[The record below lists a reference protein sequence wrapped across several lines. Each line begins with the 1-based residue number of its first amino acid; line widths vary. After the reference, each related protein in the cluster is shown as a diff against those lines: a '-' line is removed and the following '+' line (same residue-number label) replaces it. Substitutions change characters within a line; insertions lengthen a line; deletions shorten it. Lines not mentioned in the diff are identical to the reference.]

1 MNDTES
7 LEKIIESII
16 FVSKHPVTAQELSG
30 FLRDVEKKEVT
41 RALGELEKRWEE
53 AGRSFTLGNVA
64 GGYRFRT
71 RPEYSEYI
79 VQFNREIKKFRLS
92 KPALEVLAII
102 AYRQPVTKI
111 EADKI
116 RGVDCSSSVG
126 LLLEKNFIEIS
137 GRKEVPGKPFLY
149 RTTGLFLETFGLKSL
164 KDLPTVKEI
173 ERIREDLAP
182 DEVRTTDVETA
193 GETGRTEEDPGEAD

>member
-16 FVSKHPVTAQELSG
+16 FVSKSPVTAQELSG
-30 FLRDVEKKEVT
+30 FLKDVEKKEVAS
-41 RALGELEKRWEE
+41 ALGELEKRWEQ

-64 GGYRFRT
+64 GGYQFRT

-79 VQFNREIKKFRLS
+79 VQFNKEIKKFRLS

-126 LLLEKNFIEIS
+126 LLLERNFIEIC

-164 KDLPTVKEI
+164 KDMPAV
-173 ERIREDLAP
+173 REDLAP
-182 DEVRTTDVETA
+182 GEVQTPDIETV
-193 GETGRTEEDPGEAD
+193 GETEQTGEDLGETD